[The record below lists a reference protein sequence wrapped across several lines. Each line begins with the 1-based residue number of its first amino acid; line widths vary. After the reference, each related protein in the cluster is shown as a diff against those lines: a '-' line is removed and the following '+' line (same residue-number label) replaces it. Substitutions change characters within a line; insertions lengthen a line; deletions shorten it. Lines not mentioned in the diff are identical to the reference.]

1 MNGWVIAALVCAGV
15 VVVIV
20 RRVRG
25 EPLVA
30 REVYGTPLILI
41 VIGGSGLLKQNL
53 TAVDVLWLVLGSAV
67 GIGFG
72 AVRARTTKLF
82 ERDGVL
88 WQRYTGWTFAVWAVS
103 LAANFGIGTLAVAN
117 GMHEQARPMP
127 LSIGLSLL
135 GEALMLAWRAKD
147 TGVPYAPPSRRELSR
162 R

>member
-1 MNGWVIAALVCAGV
+1 MNGWVVAALVCAGV

-20 RRVRG
+20 RRLRG

-30 REVYGTPLILI
+30 KEVFGTPFILI
-41 VIGGSGLLKQNL
+41 VIGGSSLLKQHL
-53 TAVDVLWLVLGSAV
+53 TVTDVLWLALASAV
-67 GIGFG
+67 GIAFG
-72 AVRARTTKLF
+72 AIRARTTKLF

-103 LAANFGIGTLAVAN
+103 LAVNFGIGALAVAN

-135 GEALMLAWRAKD
+135 GEALMIAWRAKE
-147 TGVPYAPPSRRELSR
+147 TGVPYAQPKTNGLVRR
-162 R
+162 